1 MQNRSPFSPM
11 HVYSSNIFQRI
22 HIAFSNPSVAAAFS
36 MCSHLQM
43 YCHTMHYPIGDDII
57 QNDLWFFTG
66 HANAHIRTTYL
77 LPALSLALAIYNRL
91 ILVK

>member
-1 MQNRSPFSPM
+1 M

-57 QNDLWFFTG
+57 QMTYGFSPAMQTPIY
-66 HANAHIRTTYL
+66 APHIYYL
-77 LPALSLALAIYNRL
+77 R
-91 ILVK
+91 